1 MSVTLSVLAQM
12 IAGCQSSGVAQR
24 RVERTGAY
32 QSMDAAMRNL
42 VNQGKV
48 QNGMDTNAVFI
59 AWGPP
64 TDAFTVDIPGGQR
77 LIWTYE
83 KEWVYEGK
91 RFLPRGSDE
100 YGRPIYAIER
110 WRRPI
115 TYAARSAT
123 FADGKVIQW
132 KRYDPPVLNQPPE
145 KPRFGL

>member
-1 MSVTLSVLAQM
+1 MRRQVTFILMLGILALAD
-12 IAGCQSSGVAQR
+12 AGCQSSGVAQR
-24 RVERTGAY
+24 RAQRPEAY
-32 QSMDAAMRNL
+32 HSLDATTQRL

-83 KEWVYEGK
+83 KEWAYEGK

-123 FADGKVIQW
+123 F
-132 KRYDPPVLNQPPE
+132 
-145 KPRFGL
+145 